1 MSVFSSIHA
10 QLGVM
15 SWPLTALSLITL
27 MIILER
33 LVYILLNSRFHG
45 RAILS
50 ELYELDVADQNQLSA
65 FAEKHQKNRS
75 PLSRGVAMLFNHRHF
90 PKQLREEA
98 VSIWLHT
105 QRGRFVSGLRIL
117 NIIGVISPLLGLL
130 GTVLGLIEMFEG
142 IAQTTGSV
150 TPSDLADGLGLAM
163 ATTAAGLIIAL
174 PAITCSQLFAVWSE
188 KVIAKIE
195 YTLNHCNL
203 YLEGVSIDKPHCP
216 SPCVEHCE
224 KQEKCAA

>member
-1 MSVFSSIHA
+1 MSIFSTIQS

-15 SWPLTALSLITL
+15 SWPLIALSVITL
-27 MIILER
+27 TIIIER
-33 LVYILLNSRFHG
+33 LVYIVLNSRFHG

-50 ELYELDVADQNQLSA
+50 ALYELDVADQQQLA
-65 FAEKHQKNRS
+65 DFAQAHGSQRS
-75 PLSRGVAMLFNHRHF
+75 PLSRGVSMLFNHRHF

-105 QRGRFVSGLRIL
+105 QRQRFVSGLRVL
-117 NIIGVISPLLGLL
+117 NIIGVISPLIGLL
-130 GTVLGLIEMFEG
+130 GTVLGLIGMFEG

-174 PAITCSQLFAVWSE
+174 PSITCSQLFSVWAD

-216 SPCVEHCE
+216 KPCEEHCDKE
-224 KQEKCAA
+224 EKCCA

>member
-1 MSVFSSIHA
+1 MSIFTSIQH

-15 SWPLTALSLITL
+15 SWPLTALSVVTL
-27 MIILER
+27 MIVLER
-33 LVYILLNSRFHG
+33 LVYILLNSRFHSRNVLG
-45 RAILS
+45 K
-50 ELYELDVADQNQLSA
+50 LYELDVSDQDQLTA
-65 FAEKHQKNRS
+65 FAEYHSQHRS
-75 PLSRGVAMLFNHRHF
+75 PISRGIVMLFTHRHF
-90 PKQLREEA
+90 PKNLREEA

-105 QRGRFVSGLRIL
+105 QRQRFVSGLRIL

-130 GTVLGLIEMFEG
+130 GTVLGLIGMFEG

-150 TPSDLADGLGLAM
+150 APSDLADGLGLAM

-174 PAITCSQLFAVWSE
+174 PAITCSQLFSVWAD

-203 YLEGVSIDKPHCP
+203 YLEGLSIDQPHCP
-216 SPCVEHCE
+216 SPCAEHCE
-224 KQEKCAA
+224 KVAKCCA

>member
-1 MSVFSSIHA
+1 MSIISSIQA

-15 SWPLTALSLITL
+15 SWPLTGLSVVVL

-33 LVYILLNSRFHG
+33 LVYIVLNSRFHS
-45 RAILS
+45 RTILS
-50 ELYELDVADQNQLSA
+50 ELYELNVGDQQQLADFAKKHALS
-65 FAEKHQKNRS
+65 RS
-75 PLSRGVAMLFNHRHF
+75 ALSRGVAMLFHHRHF

-105 QRGRFVSGLRIL
+105 QRQRFVSGLRIL
-117 NIIGVISPLLGLL
+117 NIIGVISPLIGLL
-130 GTVLGLIEMFEG
+130 GTVLGLITMFEG

-163 ATTAAGLIIAL
+163 ATTAAGLIVAL
-174 PAITCSQLFAVWSE
+174 PAITCSQLFSVWAE

-203 YLEGVSIDKPHCP
+203 YLEGVSIEKPHCH
-216 SPCVEHCE
+216 SPCMRQTDNKEQCY
-224 KQEKCAA
+224 A